1 MGNHSRRSTGPLGIY
16 IIPLLLVVLFS
27 LPEDK
32 MVVVGA
38 ARAPSAAAAAA
49 TVATSSIGTGDEAAG
64 GGRIV
69 HEVRKFGRGVRGSVS
84 RPTGHGNHRPSPC
97 CY

>member
-1 MGNHSRRSTGPLGIY
+1 MGNHSRRSTGLGIY

-32 MVVVGA
+32 MVLVGA
-38 ARAPSAAAAAA
+38 ARAPSAASAA

-64 GGRIV
+64 GGTIV